1 MKIRIFFHLIL
12 SFSLFNFSYAQ
23 KNIVGIVLDNNSKPI
38 PNVSI
43 HILNS
48 TVGTKS
54 NNSGFY
60 KIDIPKN
67 LREKEIVFSCVG
79 YERKKTSLDSYKG
92 DSIIVFLKIR
102 NDTLSEVNKNGKRSF
117 LVKSRLKKI
126 ENALI
131 GDTFY
136 SKKCK
141 VVNLNEF
148 ILVDSGGHK
157 FYYYALNPIIIVN
170 NALGYKIEF
179 EVGESS
185 MDGYRRTYNNYNIK
199 FSPLT
204 PQNSKEEKIWEN
216 NRKRV
221 FYSSTRGFFYSVA
234 RNINSDYYSTY
245 LISNL
250 NWSFPKNLKSEVDS
264 GNFTEIFLWMN
275 KNVSVG
281 SDGFEMKVNSAKE
294 LLVFYN
300 KSFGMEHYFEGSNN
314 VFEILEFREG
324 IFKFDN
330 FGNILSAYSA
340 RPRRNEMF
348 SAMLPKDYLPKNVD
362 IEIKK

>member
-136 SKKCK
+136 SK
-141 VVNLNEF
+141 
-148 ILVDSGGHK
+148 
-157 FYYYALNPIIIVN
+157 
-170 NALGYKIEF
+170 
-179 EVGESS
+179 
-185 MDGYRRTYNNYNIK
+185 
-199 FSPLT
+199 
-204 PQNSKEEKIWEN
+204 
-216 NRKRV
+216 
-221 FYSSTRGFFYSVA
+221 
-234 RNINSDYYSTY
+234 
-245 LISNL
+245 
-250 NWSFPKNLKSEVDS
+250 
-264 GNFTEIFLWMN
+264 
-275 KNVSVG
+275 NV
-281 SDGFEMKVNSAKE
+281 KW
-294 LLVFYN
+294 
-300 KSFGMEHYFEGSNN
+300 
-314 VFEILEFREG
+314 
-324 IFKFDN
+324 
-330 FGNILSAYSA
+330 
-340 RPRRNEMF
+340 
-348 SAMLPKDYLPKNVD
+348 
-362 IEIKK
+362 